1 MNNVLYLVWY
11 EEEKNILNLI
21 GELEYNENK
30 NEYRFKYL
38 NYETNELQLF
48 SKNGLF
54 PGFME
59 INEIYE
65 NNELFFPI
73 LKRLP
78 SKKRVDYNILMKRY
92 GFNEN
97 SNDFEILKQTKGASS
112 DDYFIFITP
121 DYYKTLKNKLN

>member
-65 NNELFFPI
+65 NNELIFTI

-78 SKKRVDYNILMKRY
+78 SKKRVDYNILMQRY